1 MYLDLVSLIVAAGYV
16 GLFVIIFAETG
27 LLIGVFLPGDS
38 LLLTVGLVASKGIF
52 DIRLLIPLLIVAA
65 VAGDATGYYIGKQAG
80 PMLFARDE
88 SRFFKRRHLLKAR
101 EFYDQHGGKTI
112 FLARFLAFVRTFAP
126 TVAGAVGMPYR
137 QFSLYN
143 VTGGVA
149 WITSM
154 TLGGYWLGD
163 TLERLPVNPE
173 IAIVF
178 TVIVV
183 IVVSVLPA
191 VWHVWRER
199 KSSMR

>member
-1 MYLDLVSLIVAAGYV
+1 MYLDLVSFIVAAGYV

-27 LLIGVFLPGDS
+27 LLIGMFLPGDS